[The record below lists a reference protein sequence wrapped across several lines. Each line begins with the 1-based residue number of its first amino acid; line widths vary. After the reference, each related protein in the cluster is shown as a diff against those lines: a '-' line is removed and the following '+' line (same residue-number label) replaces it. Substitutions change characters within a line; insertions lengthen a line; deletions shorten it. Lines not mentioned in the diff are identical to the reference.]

1 MHPATEF
8 YQPLKETALPAVF
21 YSHFLL
27 PGHGPDGCV
36 DPKAELQKCGANL
49 ARANAWI
56 RGTIGKIESFADD
69 AIIVT
74 MGDHGAFL
82 SDHCD
87 DTDPD
92 ANSGDAIV
100 DSLGVLL
107 AVKWPIHYD
116 GRYDDEI
123 HSLIDFS

>member
-1 MHPATEF
+1 
-8 YQPLKETALPAVF
+8 
-21 YSHFLL
+21 
-27 PGHGPDGCV
+27 
-36 DPKAELQKCGANL
+36 
-49 ARANAWI
+49 
-56 RGTIGKIESFADD
+56 
-69 AIIVT
+69 

-123 HSLIDFS
+123 HSLIDFSWYLLQFLSGDAMDESQKPRSASYFYSKKGRLIYEVVRDGQIVPNPKGVERSEFRSQRARDFER